1 MVAQSDMLSAYEY
14 CEEDDGE
21 ASPNEPKQPI
31 TKVASITS
39 TDWQELSEF
48 LRAKREE
55 IKHEEQKRCSSSSE
69 DRGEPLKEIRNW
81 NEEYQVL
88 TEEKARCQEQK
99 DYAKELAIAQEM
111 RSLYKVR

>member
-1 MVAQSDMLSAYEY
+1 
-14 CEEDDGE
+14 
-21 ASPNEPKQPI
+21 
-31 TKVASITS
+31 
-39 TDWQELSEF
+39 
-48 LRAKREE
+48 
-55 IKHEEQKRCSSSSE
+55 
-69 DRGEPLKEIRNW
+69 LKEIRNW